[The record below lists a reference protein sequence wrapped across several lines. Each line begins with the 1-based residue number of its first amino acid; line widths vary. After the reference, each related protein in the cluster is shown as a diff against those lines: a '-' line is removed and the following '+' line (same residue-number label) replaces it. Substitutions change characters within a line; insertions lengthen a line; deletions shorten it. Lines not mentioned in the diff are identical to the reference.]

1 LVSVDGTA
9 SPQGWNDHPPEEV
22 FAVSETK
29 SAGTGAVEVRRDR
42 AVLAPEPPD
51 PTDEDY
57 SSIADA
63 SLPDRGVE

>member
-1 LVSVDGTA
+1 LVPVDDTA
-9 SPQGWNDHPPEEV
+9 SPPGWNDHPPEEV

-29 SAGTGAVEVRRDR
+29 DTGTGAVEVRVRR

-51 PTDEDY
+51 VTDEDH